1 MSADSKISV
10 GVLGCGR
17 IAQLAHLNALV
28 GNPLVNVAALAD
40 ADAGRRDQA
49 ADFAPNAAQC
59 SDYSE
64 VLSSK
69 EIDAVVICLPPAL
82 HARVAIEA
90 FAAGKHVY
98 LEKPVAIDLVEAEE
112 VCRAWRA
119 SGKAGM
125 IGFNFR
131 FNRLY
136 LEARE
141 HLKWGTLGQVVAA
154 RSVFSAAAR
163 PLPKWKRSRRTGG
176 GVLLDLAS
184 HHADIAR
191 FLFDE
196 DIAAVRATILSQRCE
211 GDTALVEVHTLSGI
225 PIQSFFSM
233 SAIEEHSF
241 SIYGQKGR
249 LSFDRLSPNVQ
260 ITRPMQPYDKVRRV
274 WDSFAALRLKRLLRD
289 PSEPSFAAS
298 LDAFVRSVR
307 DDRQVKPDLEDGY
320 RSLAVIAAAEKSL
333 ETGTFV
339 ELAQFTSVAVQS

>member
-1 MSADSKISV
+1 MTADSKIKV

-17 IAQLAHLNALV
+17 IAQLAHLKALV
-28 GNPLVNVAALAD
+28 GNPSVAVAALAD

-49 ADFAPNAAQC
+49 ADFAPDAAQC

-64 VLSSK
+64 VLSSR

-90 FAAGKHVY
+90 FTAGKHVY
-98 LEKPVAIDLVEAEE
+98 LEKPVATNLADAEQ

-131 FNRLY
+131 FNDLY
-136 LEARE
+136 LEAKR
-141 HLKWGTLGQVVAA
+141 HLQSGTLGQLVAA

-163 PLPKWKRSRRTGG
+163 PLPMWKRSKHSGG

-196 DIAAVRATILSQRCE
+196 EISTVRATILSQRCE
-211 GDTALVEVHTLSGI
+211 GDTALVEMHTHSGI

-241 SIYGQKGR
+241 AIYGQKGR
-249 LSFDRLSPNVQ
+249 LSFDRLSPHVQ
-260 ITRPMQPYDKVRRV
+260 ITRPTQAYDTVRRV
-274 WDSFAALRLKRLLRD
+274 WDSFAALGLKCLLRN

-298 LDAFVRSVR
+298 LDAFVNAVR
-307 DDRQVKPDLEDGY
+307 DNKQAKPDLDDGY
-320 RSLAVIAAAEKSL
+320 RSLAIVAAAGQSL
-333 ETGTFV
+333 ASGRFV
-339 ELAQFTSVAVQS
+339 ELTQLAGVVA